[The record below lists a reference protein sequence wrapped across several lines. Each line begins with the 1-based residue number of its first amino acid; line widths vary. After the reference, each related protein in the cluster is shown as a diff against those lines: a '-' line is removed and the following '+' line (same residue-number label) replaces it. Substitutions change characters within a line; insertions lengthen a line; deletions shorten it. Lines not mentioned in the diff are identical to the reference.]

1 MENRAARDLKRA
13 IDFYVFDLMNGLY
26 RPRAQPVPRLREI
39 LSDHQR
45 SHSQILR
52 RHRPAG
58 QSRYTCRQYGAM
70 MHQKE
75 QNKQHPVYRLFNT
88 RTDTML
94 TEGAWL

>member
-1 MENRAARDLKRA
+1 
-13 IDFYVFDLMNGLY
+13 
-26 RPRAQPVPRLREI
+26 
-39 LSDHQR
+39 
-45 SHSQILR
+45 
-52 RHRPAG
+52 
-58 QSRYTCRQYGAM
+58 M